1 MHRLIARFLL
11 LVALAANLGP
21 LASAIGAAPLH
32 ACCIRKAHQCHDS
45 ESEQLIIRDAS
56 CCSHDCGR
64 AITTSQ
70 WAQAQPLAAAAFAQ
84 DVNAY
89 LSESTQVSP
98 NTEALSFQSTR
109 GPPQFPA

>member
-11 LVALAANLGP
+11 LVSLAANLGP
-21 LASAIGAAPLH
+21 LATAIVAAPLH
-32 ACCIRKAHQCHDS
+32 ACCVRKAHQCHDS
-45 ESEQLIIRDAS
+45 ETEQLVIRDAS

-70 WAQAQPLAAAAFAQ
+70 WAQAQPLAAAFCAPKIETHFCK
-84 DVNAY
+84 
-89 LSESTQVSP
+89 SIKSSP
-98 NTEALSFQSTR
+98 NTEAPSFQSTR